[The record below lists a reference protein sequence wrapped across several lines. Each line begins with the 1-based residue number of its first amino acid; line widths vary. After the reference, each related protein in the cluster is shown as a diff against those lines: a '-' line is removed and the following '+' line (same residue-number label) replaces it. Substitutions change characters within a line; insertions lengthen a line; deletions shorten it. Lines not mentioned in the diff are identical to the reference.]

1 MHPKMMELEGLPV
14 GNNEREPQPSPDRMG
29 EPEMRKVTEIGDDA
43 LLARMLA
50 GDEDA
55 FVLLYRRRHPAVY
68 RYALHMS
75 GNRGIAEDVT
85 QEVFMALIR
94 DAKRFDPAQGALGG
108 FLIGIARNHL
118 RKRWEQDRRLAT
130 WGDDEPET
138 MEVAADGSPYGGGGS
153 WFPRPIFHGPRGSG
167 RTGRRVWGLI
177 DGGVRRAGC
186 GRRWQTLPGK
196 YREAVVLCDL
206 EEMSYEEAASALGCP
221 IGTVR
226 SRLHRARAILLEKLR
241 EAPVRRTQAMR

>member
-1 MHPKMMELEGLPV
+1 MLELRSRCAGMHVESRGRAHDL
-14 GNNEREPQPSPDRMG
+14 MG
-29 EPEMRKVTEIGDDA
+29 EPEMTKVTEIGDDA

-50 GDEDA
+50 GDEEA

-94 DAKRFDPAQGALGG
+94 DAKRFDPAQGGLAG

-118 RKRWEQDRRLAT
+118 RKRWAQDRRLAT
-130 WGDDEPET
+130 WGDDEPEM
-138 MEVAADGSPYGGGGS
+138 MEIAGQSPYEPGSGLGSP
-153 WFPRPIFHGPRGSG
+153 FTPRGMAAEPA
-167 RTGRRVWGLI
+167 
-177 DGGVRRAGC
+177 GGFGDLSTSEAANRLRRAVA
-186 GRRWQTLPGK
+186 TLPEK

-206 EEMSYEEAASALGCP
+206 EEMSYEEAAAALKCP

-226 SRLHRARAILLEKLR
+226 SRLHRARAMLLEKLS
-241 EAPVRRTQAMR
+241 ETPVRRTQAVND

>member
-1 MHPKMMELEGLPV
+1 
-14 GNNEREPQPSPDRMG
+14 MG
-29 EPEMRKVTEIGDDA
+29 EPEMSKVTEIGDDA

-94 DAKRFDPAQGALGG
+94 DAKRFDPARGALGG

-138 MEVAADGSPYGGGGS
+138 IEVAADGSPYGGGGAG
-153 WFPRPIFHGPRGSG
+153 FPGHFTARGAAAEP
-167 RTGRRVWGLI
+167 
-177 DGGVRRAGC
+177 AGEF
-186 GRRWQTLPGK
+186 GDLSTAESAERLRQAVANLPGK

-206 EEMSYEEAASALGCP
+206 EEMSYEEAALALGCP

-241 EAPVRRTQAMR
+241 EAPVRRSQATR